1 MLILST
7 RRWHEMSFRLD
18 TLSGGAAMRGY
29 REVAD
34 VVIGP
39 MRYTASR
46 LWVGGFP
53 HKSATR

>member
-1 MLILST
+1 
-7 RRWHEMSFRLD
+7 MSFRLD